1 MEIGREEGR
10 EGERE
15 RRTHLAWSTTL
26 PTHGETRERARIE
39 NEKRIGR
46 DALARVLIRFQP
58 LAGVDLC
65 VLPMPHPWSSP
76 CPRPCTSC
84 GGVGVC
90 RTNNTVSEPTTIE
103 WWDKTRQTNDFF
115 VFFFGCFNHPP
126 DFRALLAAQDNS
138 CPLHSIFIILP
149 LMLQMKG

>member
-1 MEIGREEGR
+1 MEIEREGGRER
-10 EGERE
+10 ERE

-76 CPRPCTSC
+76 CPRPSLARRVAVS
-84 GGVGVC
+84 GC
-90 RTNNTVSEPTTIE
+90 RTDSIIWNPQSSGGIKPS
-103 WWDKTRQTNDFF
+103 RQTISSFF
-115 VFFFGCFNHPP
+115 SLG
-126 DFRALLAAQDNS
+126 
-138 CPLHSIFIILP
+138 
-149 LMLQMKG
+149 